1 MRTTLSG
8 AVAFLLITAAA
19 QAQSSGTVTFE
30 VPFQWTAQSEE
41 AGDAR
46 QDFGAAIDLEHL
58 FASERGRLFYQMTM
72 DSFGAPEGLRTWL
85 HNAGAI
91 GTFGSETRAIDIG
104 GSFFWRANQDAWS
117 DAGFRGVNL
126 LASARMK
133 PAETVTIATSYA
145 LYLRAF
151 AEQPALDQVEH
162 FGSMRALANLKSR
175 TTLVGV
181 VSIGRKSYDGRES
194 VLVYSDVPAVD
205 PLLSTGS
212 VAGMGVGAAQGSRGW
227 RQSLLFPVQV
237 ETVGG
242 PGARTEWSWAAR
254 VAQSLD
260 DRTGVWIERE
270 ERRTRGD
277 LPPTIVWTP
286 PLFYDD
292 GVYDDPYVVD
302 ARTWRAGARHV
313 FAAGAEIGGW
323 VSESDRSYAGLTRN
337 DTLRRAGLEA
347 IIPLVSSA
355 QGDVSA
361 VIGYSFFR
369 NASSDVL
376 ESYRAHQAIVGLR
389 FGF

>member
-30 VPFQWTAQSEE
+30 VPFQWTAQSED
-41 AGDAR
+41 AGDTR

-85 HNAGAI
+85 HNAGAM

-126 LASARMK
+126 LASARVK
-133 PAETVTIATSYA
+133 PAETVTIASSYA
-145 LYLRAF
+145 LYLRSF

-162 FGSMRALANLKSR
+162 FGSVRALANLQTR

-181 VSIGRKSYDGRES
+181 VSIGRKNYDGRET
-194 VLVYSDVPAVD
+194 VLVVGDLPADVALGAGPAVD
-205 PLLSTGS
+205 MG
-212 VAGMGVGAAQGSRGW
+212 AGGAQGARGW

-237 ETVGG
+237 ETIGG

-254 VAQSLD
+254 IAQSLD

-270 ERRTRGD
+270 ERRTRGE
-277 LPPTIVWTP
+277 LPPAIVWTP

-292 GVYDDPYVVD
+292 GVYDDPYVID

-313 FAAGAEIGGW
+313 FSAGAEVGGW
-323 VSESDRSYAGLTRN
+323 VSESDRSYAGLTRT
-337 DTLRRAGLEA
+337 DTLRRAGIES
-347 IIPLVSSA
+347 IIPLLGGA

-361 VIGYSFFR
+361 VLGYSYFR
-369 NASSDVL
+369 NASSDAL
-376 ESYRAHQAIVGLR
+376 ESYRAHQASIGVR